1 MKYLMYFL
9 LPCSISYKILYE
21 IMGLGLFVIT
31 NYECYD
37 RKTYIEY
44 DEYKRLNRESKLK
57 YLSLYIKNNKV
68 LSFIDKNI
76 MKIISS
82 AGSIVSIIYK
92 IINLL

>member
-1 MKYLMYFL
+1 MYFL

>member
-1 MKYLMYFL
+1 MYFL

-21 IMGLGLFVIT
+21 IMGVGLFVIT

-37 RKTYIEY
+37 KKTYIEY

-68 LSFIDKNI
+68 LSFIDKNM

-82 AGSIVSIIYK
+82 AGSIVGIIYK

>member
-68 LSFIDKNI
+68 LSFIDKN
-76 MKIISS
+76 MTKIISS
-82 AGSIVSIIYK
+82 TGSIVSIIYK